1 MSKLATDSFADGLAA
16 FALDVRGGK
25 LSIEAATRA
34 TLERIEKLDPS
45 LNAFECVD
53 NNRALKT
60 AAALDQMLNSGT
72 DLGPLMGV
80 TVAVKDIIAVYGMP
94 TTNGSNYSAEH
105 LQYAEGSLIKKLRA
119 SGAIIIGK
127 TKTVEFA
134 LGATGINKARGTPWN
149 PWDAKEHRI
158 PGGSSSG
165 SAVAV
170 ASGLC
175 GFALGSDTGG
185 SIRIPACYNGI
196 TGLKTTVGL
205 WPTDGVFPLSET
217 FDSIGPLCRSAKDA
231 QVIQQC
237 VTGQTSFSDVS
248 LKGLRFGMPKQVYF
262 DDLDISVQTAF
273 DAALQKLKAAGVQ
286 LIEFDFPETEERA
299 ALMAAI
305 MGPEII
311 DALTVD
317 GFKQAFE
324 GMDPTT
330 RARAALG
337 LEVKGNEYVQA
348 KKRVAQLQ
356 SLAAERSTETD
367 AWITP
372 TCLMLPPTLH
382 EIEQSKAIEKRALLS
397 SRNTQPANM
406 LGMCATC
413 LPLPDLPSPNLPV
426 GLQLMMAGGSDQ
438 RLLAT
443 SAAVQDCLG
452 VPSGPDMDQFA

>member
-1 MSKLATDSFADGLAA
+1 MSKLNPDPYINGLAA
-16 FALDVRGGK
+16 FALEVRSGN
-25 LSIEAATRA
+25 LTIEAAA
-34 TLERIEKLDPS
+34 KASLQRIEKLDPS

-53 NNRALKT
+53 NNHALKT
-60 AAALDQMLNSGT
+60 ATALDQMLNNAT

-80 TVAVKDIIAVYGMP
+80 TVAVKDIISVDGMP
-94 TTNGSNYSAEH
+94 TTNGSNYTAEH

-119 SGAIIIGK
+119 AGCIVIGK

-134 LGATGINKARGTPWN
+134 LGPTGINSSRGTPRN
-149 PWDAKEHRI
+149 PWDAEEHRI

-185 SIRIPACYNGI
+185 SIRIPACYTGI
-196 TGLKTTVGL
+196 TGLKTTVGQ

-231 QVIQQC
+231 QLIQQC
-237 VTGQTSFSDVS
+237 ITGQPPLSSVA
-248 LKGLRFGMPKQVYF
+248 LKGLRFGIPRQVYF
-262 DDLDISVQTAF
+262 EDLDDQVQTSF
-273 DAALQKLKAAGVQ
+273 DTALEKLKSAGVQ

-299 ALMAAI
+299 TLMAAI

-311 DALTVD
+311 DALTRD
-317 GFKQAFE
+317 GFKQAYD
-324 GMDPTT
+324 GMDSVT

-337 LEVKGNEYVQA
+337 LEVKAHEYVQA
-348 KKRVAQLQ
+348 KKRVAVLQ
-356 SLAAERSTETD
+356 KLATERSAAND

-372 TCLMLPPTLH
+372 TCLMLPPTLQ
-382 EIEQSKAIEKRALLS
+382 EIEQSGAVEKRALLS
-397 SRNTQPANM
+397 SRNTQPGNL
-406 LGMCATC
+406 LGMCATS
-413 LPLPDLPSPNLPV
+413 LPLPNSSNLPT

-438 RLLAT
+438 RLLAV

-452 VPSGPDMDQFA
+452 IPPGPNLDRFV